1 MGLTDRELDI
11 QGQGASGG
19 ITVALIVR
27 KGRVTTILGAYQTV
41 VTYTVS
47 ASPAQGFVR
56 EIGLVTTDPLRTQ
69 FQLTIDGVVQFTDE
83 FFLTSWA
90 IPFPENSR
98 LNSDAVVLLE
108 AQSTDGTQITVDG
121 VISGHERS

>member
-1 MGLTDRELDI
+1 MGLTDRELEV

-19 ITVALIVR
+19 TTIALIVR
-27 KGRVTTILGAYQTV
+27 KGRVTTVLAAYQTV
-41 VTYTVS
+41 VIYTVS
-47 ASPAQGFVR
+47 AAPATGFVR

-69 FQLTIDGVVQFTDE
+69 FQLTIDGIVQFTE
-83 FFLTSWA
+83 EQFLTSWA

-108 AQSTDGTQITVDG
+108 AQSIDETQITVDG

>member
-1 MGLTDRELDI
+1 MGLTDRELEV
-11 QGQGASGG
+11 QGQGSSGG
-19 ITVALIVR
+19 TTVALIVR
-27 KGRVTTILGAYQTV
+27 KGRVTTILGTYQTV
-41 VTYTVS
+41 VSYTVS
-47 ASPAQGFVR
+47 AAPATGFVR

-83 FFLTSWA
+83 QFLTSWA

-98 LNSDAVVLLE
+98 LDSDAVVLLE
-108 AQSTDGTQITVDG
+108 AQSIDGTQITVDG